1 MVKKL
6 RIRGL
11 ASDKPRVSKKEEK
24 YASLIQRVEKGI
36 YQASIADRASYG
48 GESITDQNAVNAL
61 IALTPKYKKKP
72 FTGRLSP
79 GEKLIYQ
86 RVSENLDEF
95 LKENSE
101 YSSFEIIECL
111 KTIIKSIEKHDVVG
125 RASSRAYLDNLKALL
140 EA

>member
-24 YASLIQRVEKGI
+24 YASLIQKVEKGI

-48 GESITDQNAVNAL
+48 GESITDQSTINAL

-95 LKENSE
+95 LKEDSG

-111 KTIIKSIEKHDVVG
+111 KTIIKSIKKHDVVG
-125 RASSRAYLDNLKALL
+125 RASRAYLDNLKALR